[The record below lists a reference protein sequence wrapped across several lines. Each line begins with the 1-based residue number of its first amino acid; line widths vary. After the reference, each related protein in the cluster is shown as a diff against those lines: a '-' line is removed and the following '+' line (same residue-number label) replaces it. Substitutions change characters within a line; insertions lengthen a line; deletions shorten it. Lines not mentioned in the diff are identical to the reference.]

1 MGIKERSE
9 STDRCPSKFSS
20 SGHPQFARNSL
31 RIQSSM
37 GPRIGLVHA
46 LHASIAPI
54 EATFAR
60 MWPEAETVSLY
71 DESLYVDFNKAG
83 GMNRRIEERIEA
95 LLRFSAQ
102 SGAQAI
108 LFTGSLFG
116 DSVEAARERL
126 DIPVLTAYESMIE
139 EAFAGPQGRK
149 LGLLATAGG
158 TLEMMTADI
167 ARYAS
172 AHACEY
178 SLQANQVAGA
188 IDALLWG
195 DRAEHDEL
203 VVTAAGELSEY
214 DILMLAQFS
223 MAPVADRIREQT
235 GLRVL
240 TSPGTAVEKLMGIFA
255 Q

>member
-1 MGIKERSE
+1 
-9 STDRCPSKFSS
+9 
-20 SGHPQFARNSL
+20 
-31 RIQSSM
+31 M

-83 GMNRRIEERIEA
+83 GMNRQIEERIEA
-95 LLRFSAQ
+95 LLRFSSQ

-116 DSVEAARERL
+116 DSVEAARTRL

-139 EAFAGPQGRK
+139 EAFAGPQGRT
-149 LGLLATAGG
+149 LGLLATAAG
-158 TLEMMTADI
+158 TLEMMQSDI
-167 ARYAS
+167 ARYAGTHS
-172 AHACEY
+172 FKY
-178 SLQANQVAGA
+178 VLQANQVAGA

-203 VVTAAGELSEY
+203 VLTAAAELSAC

-235 GLRVL
+235 GIRVL
-240 TSPGTAVEKLMGIFA
+240 TSPGTAVEKLMRIFS

>member
-1 MGIKERSE
+1 
-9 STDRCPSKFSS
+9 
-20 SGHPQFARNSL
+20 
-31 RIQSSM
+31 M

-71 DESLYVDFNKAG
+71 DESLYVDFNKVG
-83 GMNRRIEERIEA
+83 GMNRQIEDRIEA

-116 DSVEAARERL
+116 DSVEAARTRL

-139 EAFAGPQGRK
+139 EAFAGPRESRK
-149 LGLLATAGG
+149 LGLLATAQG
-158 TLEMMTADI
+158 TLDMMQSDI
-167 ARYAS
+167 ARYAA
-172 AHACEY
+172 AHSYIYELRA
-178 SLQANQVAGA
+178 SQVAGA

-203 VVTAAGELSEY
+203 VLTAAAELSEC

-240 TSPGTAVEKLMGIFA
+240 TSPGTAVEKLMRIFS
-255 Q
+255 QK

>member
-1 MGIKERSE
+1 
-9 STDRCPSKFSS
+9 
-20 SGHPQFARNSL
+20 
-31 RIQSSM
+31 
-37 GPRIGLVHA
+37 
-46 LHASIAPI
+46 
-54 EATFAR
+54 

-178 SLQANQVAGA
+178 TLQANQVAGA

-203 VVTAAGELSEY
+203 VVTAAAELSEY

>member
-1 MGIKERSE
+1 
-9 STDRCPSKFSS
+9 
-20 SGHPQFARNSL
+20 
-31 RIQSSM
+31 M

-83 GMNRRIEERIEA
+83 GVNQEIEERIEA

-116 DSVEAARERL
+116 DSVEAARARL

-139 EAFAGPQGRK
+139 EAFAGPRGPK
-149 LGLLATAGG
+149 LGLLATAEG
-158 TLEMMTADI
+158 TLDRMQSDI

-172 AHACEY
+172 AGSYEY
-178 SLQANQVAGA
+178 ALEVNRVAGA

-195 DRAEHDEL
+195 DRTEHDEL
-203 VVTAAGELSEY
+203 VVTAAAELARC

-223 MAPVADRIREQT
+223 MAPVADRIRKQL
-235 GLRVL
+235 GKRVL
-240 TSPGTAVEKLMGIFA
+240 TSPGTAVEKLMGIFS

>member
-1 MGIKERSE
+1 
-9 STDRCPSKFSS
+9 
-20 SGHPQFARNSL
+20 
-31 RIQSSM
+31 M

-83 GMNRRIEERIEA
+83 GVNRAIEDRIEA

-116 DSVEAARERL
+116 DSVEAARQRL

-139 EAFAGPQGRK
+139 EAFAKPEAPT
-149 LGLLATAGG
+149 LGVLATARG
-158 TLEMMTADI
+158 TLDMVETDVAE
-167 ARYAS
+167 YAAEHGRDYTIRGS
-172 AHACEY
+172 
-178 SLQANQVAGA
+178 QVAGA

-195 DRAEHDEL
+195 ERAEHDEL
-203 VVTAAGELSEY
+203 VVAAAGEMIDC

-223 MAPVADRIREQT
+223 MAPVADRIREQM

-240 TSPGTAVEKLMGIFA
+240 TSPGTAVEKLMRIFA
-255 Q
+255 AEAAGGAG

>member
-1 MGIKERSE
+1 
-9 STDRCPSKFSS
+9 
-20 SGHPQFARNSL
+20 
-31 RIQSSM
+31 M

-83 GMNRRIEERIEA
+83 GMNRQIEERIEA

-116 DSVEAARERL
+116 DSVEAARARF

-139 EAFAGPQGRK
+139 EAFAGPQSCNQSRNQGRK
-149 LGLLATAGG
+149 LGLLATAAG
-158 TLEMMTADI
+158 TLEMMQSDI

-172 AHACEY
+172 AHCREY

-203 VVTAAGELSEY
+203 VATAAAALDQC

-235 GLRVL
+235 GTRVL

>member
-1 MGIKERSE
+1 M
-9 STDRCPSKFSS
+9 
-20 SGHPQFARNSL
+20 
-31 RIQSSM
+31 
-37 GPRIGLVHA
+37 VHA

-83 GMNRRIEERIEA
+83 GVNQEIEERIEA

-116 DSVEAARERL
+116 DSVEAARARL

-139 EAFAGPQGRK
+139 EAFAGPRGPK
-149 LGLLATAGG
+149 LGLLATAEG
-158 TLEMMTADI
+158 TLDRMQSDI

-172 AHACEY
+172 AGSYEY
-178 SLQANQVAGA
+178 ALEVNRVAGA

-195 DRAEHDEL
+195 DRTEHDEL
-203 VVTAAGELSEY
+203 VVTAAAELARC

-223 MAPVADRIREQT
+223 MAPVADRIRKQL
-235 GLRVL
+235 GKRVL
-240 TSPGTAVEKLMGIFA
+240 TSPGTAVEKLMGIFS

>member
-1 MGIKERSE
+1 
-9 STDRCPSKFSS
+9 
-20 SGHPQFARNSL
+20 
-31 RIQSSM
+31 M

-83 GMNRRIEERIEA
+83 GINRQIEERIEA

-116 DSVEAARERL
+116 ESVEAARARL

-139 EAFAGPQGRK
+139 EAFAGPRGPR
-149 LGLLATAGG
+149 LGLLATAEG
-158 TLEMMTADI
+158 TLDRMQSDI

-172 AHACEY
+172 AGSYEY
-178 SLQANQVAGA
+178 ALEVNRVAGA

-203 VVTAAGELSEY
+203 VLTAAAELAQC

-223 MAPVADRIREQT
+223 MAPVADRIREQL
-235 GLRVL
+235 GKRVL
-240 TSPGTAVEKLMGIFA
+240 TSPGTAVEKLMGIFS

>member
-1 MGIKERSE
+1 
-9 STDRCPSKFSS
+9 
-20 SGHPQFARNSL
+20 
-31 RIQSSM
+31 
-37 GPRIGLVHA
+37 
-46 LHASIAPI
+46 
-54 EATFAR
+54 

-83 GMNRRIEERIEA
+83 GINRQIEERIEA

-116 DSVEAARERL
+116 DSVEAARTRL

-139 EAFAGPQGRK
+139 EAFAGPQGRT
-149 LGLLATAGG
+149 LGLLATAKG
-158 TLEMMTADI
+158 TLDMMQSDI
-167 ARYAS
+167 ARYAA
-172 AHACEY
+172 AHSYEY
-178 SLQANQVAGA
+178 ALQTSQVAGA

-203 VVTAAGELSEY
+203 VLTAAVELSEC

-240 TSPGTAVEKLMGIFA
+240 TSPGTAVEKLMRIFS
-255 Q
+255 QK

>member
-1 MGIKERSE
+1 
-9 STDRCPSKFSS
+9 
-20 SGHPQFARNSL
+20 
-31 RIQSSM
+31 M

-60 MWPEAETVSLY
+60 MWPAAETVSLY

-83 GMNRRIEERIEA
+83 GMNRQIEERIEA

-116 DSVEAARERL
+116 DSVEAARTRL

-139 EAFAGPQGRK
+139 EAFAGPRGRR
-149 LGLLATAGG
+149 LGLLATAAG
-158 TLEMMTADI
+158 TLDMMQSDM
-167 ARYAS
+167 ARYAA
-172 AHACEY
+172 AHSYGYE
-178 SLQANQVAGA
+178 LQASQVAGA

-195 DRAEHDEL
+195 DRTEHDEL
-203 VVTAAGELSEY
+203 VLTAAAELTDC

-223 MAPVADRIREQT
+223 MAPIADRIREQT

-240 TSPGTAVEKLMGIFA
+240 TSPGTAVEKLMRVFSHK
-255 Q
+255 

>member
-1 MGIKERSE
+1 
-9 STDRCPSKFSS
+9 
-20 SGHPQFARNSL
+20 
-31 RIQSSM
+31 M

-83 GMNRRIEERIEA
+83 GVNQEIEERIEA

-116 DSVEAARERL
+116 DSVEAARARL

-139 EAFAGPQGRK
+139 EAFAGPRGPT
-149 LGLLATAGG
+149 LGLLATAEG
-158 TLEMMTADI
+158 TLDRMQSDI

-172 AHACEY
+172 AGSYEY
-178 SLQANQVAGA
+178 ALEVNRVAGA

-195 DRAEHDEL
+195 DRTEHDEL
-203 VVTAAGELSEY
+203 VLTAAAELARC

-223 MAPVADRIREQT
+223 MAPVADRIRKQL
-235 GLRVL
+235 GIRVL
-240 TSPGTAVEKLMGIFA
+240 TSPGTAVEKLMGIFS

>member
-1 MGIKERSE
+1 
-9 STDRCPSKFSS
+9 
-20 SGHPQFARNSL
+20 
-31 RIQSSM
+31 
-37 GPRIGLVHA
+37 
-46 LHASIAPI
+46 
-54 EATFAR
+54 
-60 MWPEAETVSLY
+60 
-71 DESLYVDFNKAG
+71 VDFNKAG
-83 GMNRRIEERIEA
+83 GMNRQIEERIEA

-116 DSVEAARERL
+116 DSVEAARARF

-149 LGLLATAGG
+149 LGLLATAQG
-158 TLEMMTADI
+158 TLEMMQSDI

-172 AHACEY
+172 AHCREY

-203 VVTAAGELSEY
+203 VATAAAELDQC

-223 MAPVADRIREQT
+223 MAPIADRIREQT
-235 GLRVL
+235 GTRVL